1 MKIDKPKISFLI
13 ALYNKEKYIKE
24 CINSC
29 LNQTY
34 NEIEICVVDD
44 GSTDNSLSIIYDLY
58 STNNKVKIF
67 SFKHNKGKVFAY
79 NKAYDLSTG
88 KYFALVGADDVNLE
102 NRIDVLLTKMIQ
114 ENANMAYGNLIKTD
128 ESLKEIELF
137 DGINS
142 DISLKRILRNNFIS
156 GGASLFDKNLAD
168 YVFPISTEI
177 KFEDWWI
184 SIISILK
191 FKTTFVNTP
200 VALYRLNDLNDNLI
214 SNQSLKLVVENNKR
228 LYKRDFVIYDKLSV
242 ILEEDNIGFRE
253 EVKRY
258 IILNSL
264 YKKNYIEE
272 SFFIRMN
279 NLSQVKQFGF
289 NRWYLETFLISFF
302 GSKFDYFKKFFKNV
316 L

>member
-242 ILEEDNIGFRE
+242 MLEEDNIGFRE